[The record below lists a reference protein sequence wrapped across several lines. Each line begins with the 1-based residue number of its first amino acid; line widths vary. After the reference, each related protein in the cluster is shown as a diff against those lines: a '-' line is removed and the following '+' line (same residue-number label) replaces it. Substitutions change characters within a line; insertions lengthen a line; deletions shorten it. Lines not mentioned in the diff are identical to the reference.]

1 MNSKNKETV
10 KIYYDGLCPFCT
22 NYVGLQKIR
31 DDFKTELI
39 DLRSNQCIAEEFRS
53 KGLNLDDGMVV
64 LYNEQTFHGSSAVF
78 FLSNLQDNSFMG
90 ILWRNIFRSRWLTK
104 TIYPLLVFF
113 RNITLIILGRPKI
126 H

>member
-1 MNSKNKETV
+1 MNSKHKETV

-31 DDFKTELI
+31 DDFKTEVI
-39 DLRSNQCIAEEFRS
+39 DLRSNQSIVDKFRS

-78 FLSNLQDNSFMG
+78 VLSILQDSSFMG

-104 TIYPLLVFF
+104 AIYPILVFF
-113 RNITLIILGRPKI
+113 RNITLTILRRPKI